1 MKKVDDELLTI
12 QSTTPNRYK
21 YTNDEENKTALE
33 TLPEPVLRNIETII
47 QLETDHGKTIPIH
60 HRLLESVAA
69 GFSQPRFLYS
79 QIIFFLAWWLC
90 SHLSS
95 QGILA
100 KDFPKF
106 NPRADGLSVASLLIS
121 TGVLVYQNR
130 QEKLAEERSHLTL
143 QINLLTE
150 QKIVKLI
157 ALVEEL
163 RTDLPNVRNRQD
175 PEAEEMQQPIDPEA
189 LLTALKESLNP
200 SDDTESPSPEAPDST
215 TSLEIQINQPTYL
228 G

>member
-12 QSTTPNRYK
+12 QSSTPNSYK
-21 YTNDEENKTALE
+21 YTNNDAEKPDLE
-33 TLPEPVLRNIETII
+33 SLPEPVLRNIETII

-69 GFSQPRFLYS
+69 GFSQPRFLYG
-79 QIIFFLAWWLC
+79 QIIFFAGWWLC
-90 SHLSS
+90 SYLSS

-106 NPRADGLSVASLLIS
+106 SPREDGLSVASLLIS

-200 SDDTESPSPEAPDST
+200 SDDTEATNTEAAP
-215 TSLEIQINQPTYL
+215 LEIQIEQPNYL

>member
-1 MKKVDDELLTI
+1 MKTKDPNEQLLTI
-12 QSTTPNRYK
+12 QTSTPNSYK

-60 HRLLESVAA
+60 HRILESVAA

-95 QGILA
+95 QGILS

-106 NPRADGLSVASLLIS
+106 NPRSDGLSVASLLIS

-200 SDDTESPSPEAPDST
+200 SDDTAEPSSEPAAP
-215 TSLEIQINQPTYL
+215 LELQIDRPNYL

>member
-200 SDDTESPSPEAPDST
+200 SETESPSPEAPDSN

>member
-1 MKKVDDELLTI
+1 MKIEDPNEQLLTI
-12 QSTTPNRYK
+12 QTATPNTYK
-21 YTNDEENKTALE
+21 HTNDNEDKTELE
-33 TLPEPVLRNIETII
+33 SLPEPVLRNIETII
-47 QLETDHGKTIPIH
+47 QLETDHGKKIPIH
-60 HRLLESVAA
+60 QRLLESVAA
-69 GFSQPRFLYS
+69 GFSQPRFLYG
-79 QIIFFLAWWLC
+79 QIIFFAAWWLC
-90 SHLSS
+90 SYLSS
-95 QGILA
+95 QGILS

-157 ALVEEL
+157 SLVEEL

-175 PEAEEMQQPIDPEA
+175 LEAEEMQQPIDPEA

-200 SDDTESPSPEAPDST
+200 SDEPEESSDPPEIVV
-215 TSLEIQINQPTYL
+215 EQPTYL